1 MSAGT
6 LVLKPR
12 LTVDFLYLMTRL
24 LDYPGLTVAPDV
36 DVDSMDA
43 LPLLTI
49 SGYNGHAIS
58 NAGYLGRG
66 FEWTLSLS
74 LFTDGGLEQAV
85 DLADT
90 VYQLVQEMAGKGV
103 ENVGAVN
110 SVDDVSMFDRI
121 GAASLPDK
129 TIVQQSASFTVRV
142 TPF

>member
-1 MSAGT
+1 VSAGT

-12 LTVDFLYLMTRL
+12 VTIDFLYLMIEL

-36 DVDSMDA
+36 DVDSMDT
-43 LPLLTI
+43 LPLLTV
-49 SGYNGHAIS
+49 SGFNGHAIS
-58 NAGYLGRG
+58 NGGYQVRG

-74 LFTDGGLEQAV
+74 LYTDGGLEQAV

-90 VYQLVQEMAGKGV
+90 VYQIVHGMEGAGIVG
-103 ENVGAVN
+103 VGAVN
-110 SVDDVSMFDRI
+110 SVEDGSMFDRV

-142 TPF
+142 SPA

>member
-12 LTVDFLYLMTRL
+12 LTVDFLYLMTAL

-36 DVDSMDA
+36 DVDSMDH

-49 SGYNGHAIS
+49 SGFNGHAIG
-58 NAGYLGRG
+58 NGGYQARG

-90 VYQLVQEMAGKGV
+90 VYQLVHGMEGYGIAD
-103 ENVGAVN
+103 VGAVN
-110 SVDDVSMFDRI
+110 SVEDSSMFDRI

-142 TPF
+142 SPA